1 MRMDAATVTIV
12 GRAVTNPVLTTSVA
26 ADRATFRVV
35 STERRLDQATKEWI
49 DGDEFGVGV
58 VCWRHLAQRVADS
71 IRVGDP
77 IVVIGRISTRK
88 YERSD
93 GSFDYF
99 TDVRADLV
107 AVDVSKMGGRFV
119 RGRHSVEPGGQARS
133 ADARPVDVPA
143 EPAFGHS
150 GTAGAGVASPAEPAD
165 DAPDALMV
173 ESHTAA
179 GPVAGSGATPSEDPF
194 DDRPGEQGSMPA
206 DPSFDLPWESR
217 PREPVGS

>member
-35 STERRLDQATKEWI
+35 STERRLDQATNEWV
-49 DGDEFGVGV
+49 DGEEFGIGV
-58 VCWRHLAQRVADS
+58 VCWRYLAQRVADT

-93 GSFDYF
+93 GSSDYF

-119 RGRHSVEPGGQARS
+119 RGRPSSEPGGQARS
-133 ADARPVDVPA
+133 ADSRPVDAPG
-143 EPAFGHS
+143 EPAFGHF
-150 GTAGAGVASPAEPAD
+150 GTTGAGVAPPAEPAD
-165 DAPDALMV
+165 GAPGARTVDGR
-173 ESHTAA
+173 TAS
-179 GPVAGSGATPSEDPF
+179 GPVAGSGATPSADPF
-194 DDRPGEQGSMPA
+194 DDRPDGQGSMPA

-217 PREPVGS
+217 AREPVGG